1 MLKLKSPLT
10 QQGINNPGW
19 SLEDDSARDE
29 DSNVVSTRPA
39 APGSSHTTPTRTRRV
54 SPLSWPEAS

>member
-10 QQGINNPGW
+10 QQGINNRGW

-29 DSNVVSTRPA
+29 DSSIVSTRPA
-39 APGSSHTTPTRTRRV
+39 ARGSSHTAGTHLV

>member
-10 QQGINNPGW
+10 QQGINNRGW

-29 DSNVVSTRPA
+29 DSSIVSIRPA
-39 APGSSHTTPTRTRRV
+39 ARGSSHTAGTHLV
-54 SPLSWPEAS
+54 SPLS

>member
-19 SLEDDSARDE
+19 SLEDDSAGDE
-29 DSNVVSTRPA
+29 NSGAVSTLPA
-39 APGSSHTTPTRTRRV
+39 ARGSSHTTRAHLV
-54 SPLSWPEAS
+54 SPLSWLEAS